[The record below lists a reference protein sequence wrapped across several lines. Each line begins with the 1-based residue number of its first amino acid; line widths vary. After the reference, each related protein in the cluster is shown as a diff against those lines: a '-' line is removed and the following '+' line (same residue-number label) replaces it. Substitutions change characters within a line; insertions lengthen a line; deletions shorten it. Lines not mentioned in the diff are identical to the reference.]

1 MPAASDTLAIFLTH
15 RAGLVEYA
23 SRIVG
28 DHARAEDVVQEAY
41 LRFDSAASTTLFD
54 EPVGYLYKVVR
65 NLALDGRRKQAR
77 ESRYVVRQSSE
88 LAARTADSRPTP
100 EAEAAG
106 RSEIEAL
113 RLALAELPHRT
124 RRALELHRFEG
135 QTVKTVAETLGV
147 SVGTAHALIVD
158 ALEHCRTRLYRR

>member
-1 MPAASDTLAIFLTH
+1 MSPGPDILGIFLTH
-15 RAGLVEYA
+15 RSGLVEYA

-41 LRFDSAASTTLFD
+41 LRFDSAAAAKAFD
-54 EPVGYLYKVVR
+54 EPVGYLYRIVR
-65 NLALDGRRKQAR
+65 NLALDGRRRQRR
-77 ESRYVVRQSSE
+77 ESLFVAGQAGDLSQR
-88 LAARTADSRPTP
+88 ADGQPTP

-106 RSEIEAL
+106 RSEVEAL
-113 RLALAELPHRT
+113 KAALAELPERT

-135 QTVKTVAETLGV
+135 KTVKAVAASLGV